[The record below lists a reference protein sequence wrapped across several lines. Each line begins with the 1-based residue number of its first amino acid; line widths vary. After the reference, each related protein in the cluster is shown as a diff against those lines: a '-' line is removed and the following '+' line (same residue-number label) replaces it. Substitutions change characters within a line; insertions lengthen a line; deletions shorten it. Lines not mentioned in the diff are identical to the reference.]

1 MRRFLI
7 SLLLVS
13 SAAMADDLA
22 DADKFLMAK
31 EYGKALPLYT
41 RLANAG
47 NADAQFRLGEMTW
60 YGDGTPQDLQ
70 AAHRWFEKSAAA
82 GNADA
87 RAAIAALDRRTTRGG
102 EIGYWMK
109 EYKGDDLR
117 SGNLECKPPVVPA
130 VSKTNEDVAA
140 TRKSIEGWQAC
151 YNGFV
156 ANFNATAPV
165 AKRIP
170 ADVLDMMTPQEIE
183 GARIH
188 IEAVYRDTLAQ
199 AQREANAVRTQ
210 QAQWEAAT
218 ERFVKEENA
227 RLERGN
233 AEQTRL
239 AIDSQRRNNDYAILN
254 RREPP
259 PPVTRRESR

>member
-1 MRRFLI
+1 MRRFLV

-13 SAAMADDLA
+13 SAAMADDMA
-22 DADKFLMAK
+22 DANKFLAAK

-47 NADAQFRLGEMTW
+47 NAEAQFRVGEMTW
-60 YGDGTPQDLQ
+60 YGDGTAQDLQ

-87 RAAIAALDRRTTRGG
+87 REAIAALDRRKTRGG

-117 SGNLECKPPVVPA
+117 AGNFECKPPVIPA
-130 VSKTNEDVAA
+130 VSKTNEAVAA
-140 TRKSIEGWQAC
+140 TRQSIEGWQTC

-156 ANFNATAPV
+156 ANFNATAPI
-165 AKRIP
+165 ARRIP

-183 GARIH
+183 GARTH
-188 IEAVYRDTLAQ
+188 VEAVYRDTLAQ
-199 AQREANAVRTQ
+199 AQRDAKAVRTQ
-210 QAQWEAAT
+210 QAAWETAT
-218 ERFVKEENA
+218 ERFVKEENV
-227 RLERGN
+227 RVEREN
-233 AEQTRL
+233 AAETRL
-239 AIDSQRRNNDYAILN
+239 IVDAQRRNREYAILN
-254 RREPP
+254 QRGPL
-259 PPVTRRESR
+259 PPVTNKTNR